1 MKTSKLFLLAAL
13 LCGIAAAAGSKPD
26 FSGTWKL
33 NYDKSTKDGPPDRVY
48 ICEIHQTGDSV
59 TVSTKATPAPEVVP
73 LDGTFVANGKIV
85 VDKNQP
91 HYHTVSAVWEGPT
104 FVIEVYDKE
113 SKKELARVLSYIRES
128 WVLSADGK
136 TLTMFRRNAGNGKI
150 VDEKYYFDKQ

>member
-1 MKTSKLFLLAAL
+1 
-13 LCGIAAAAGSKPD
+13 
-26 FSGTWKL
+26 
-33 NYDKSTKDGPPDRVY
+33 
-48 ICEIHQTGDSV
+48 
-59 TVSTKATPAPEVVP
+59 
-73 LDGTFVANGKIV
+73 
-85 VDKNQP
+85 
-91 HYHTVSAVWEGPT
+91 VSAVWEGPT